1 MKVKTFEEISQ
12 HLTESGDP
20 ICKERV
26 RQIHDKA
33 LEKIRHAL
41 NVPENHE
48 IRDDFAEVVDSSG
61 ETATSYRV
69 VVEEGKI
76 YEPR

>member
-1 MKVKTFEEISQ
+1 MKTFEEIAQ

-20 ICKERV
+20 LCKERV

-33 LEKIRHAL
+33 LEKIRRTL
-41 NVPENHE
+41 NVPENHD
-48 IRDDFAEVVDSSG
+48 IRDDLAEVVDGFG

-76 YEPR
+76 YEPRR

>member
-1 MKVKTFEEISQ
+1 MKSFEEIAQ

-26 RQIHDKA
+26 RQVHDRA
-33 LEKIRHAL
+33 LEKIRRVL
-41 NVPENHE
+41 NLTKNHE

-61 ETATSYRV
+61 ETATNFRV
-69 VVEEGKI
+69 VVEGGKI
-76 YEPR
+76 YEPRR